1 MTIPTAP
8 PGHPPPALR
17 RGCPGQYGRPH
28 WPDGCRCL
36 VDAAPTHG
44 VVRSLAA
51 VGWPLQE
58 QGRLTGQRHGRDF
71 FRIMSR
77 DRIERGTALRV
88 GWLYA
93 RLWDV
98 PGPSPRTVTMAARL
112 GWTAP
117 DPVVVARLVAG
128 IDCPHTKTDRDQAIR
143 VLLAAGR
150 LPVTTIAGRL
160 HTADRTVRAIHHR
173 GGWAPA
179 PTATTAALAS

>member
-1 MTIPTAP
+1 VHTPRPTPNHA
-8 PGHPPPALR
+8 
-17 RGCPGQYGRPH
+17 GCPGQYGRPH
-28 WPDGCRCL
+28 WPGGCRCL
-36 VDAAPTHG
+36 VDATPTHAF
-44 VVRSLAA
+44 VRALAA
-51 VGWPLQE
+51 IGWPLEQ
-58 QGRLTGQRHGRDF
+58 QGRLIGQRHGRDF
-71 FRIMSR
+71 FRILTR
-77 DRIERGTALRV
+77 HRIERGTALRV

-98 PGPSPRTVTMAARL
+98 PGPSPRAVTMAARL

-117 DPVVVARLVAG
+117 DPVVVARLVAD

-160 HTADRTVRAIHHR
+160 HAADRTVRGIHHR

-179 PTATTAALAS
+179 PTATTAAFAS